1 RRAPLEEGVPAVGK
15 LLPLEVTHRAR
26 LALAIHTVDEMA
38 QKQVLGG
45 DRRVGFEL
53 ADPVAIGGLL
63 AKQMRLGAADRVLQV
78 PHVGDGN
85 MLTGL
90 GKPLEWTFSSEPWCF
105 DPTFLPSWRSSW
117 ARGRSIWAGGAPSA
131 SPAASGRWPGSPS
144 SRPPALESPSGSI
157 RTRSSRAAAS
167 CSWPT
172 CP

>member
-15 LLPLEVTHRAR
+15 LLPLEVTYRAR
-26 LALAIHTVDEMA
+26 LALAVPPVDEMTEEHA
-38 QKQVLGG
+38 LGG

-63 AKQMRLGAADRVLQV
+63 AKQVRLGAADRVLQV

-90 GKPLEWTFSSEPWCF
+90 RKPLEWTFLSEPWCF
-105 DPTFLPSWRSSW
+105 GPTFLPSWRSFWS
-117 ARGRSIWAGGAPSA
+117 RGRSIWAGGAPSA

-144 SRPPALESPSGSI
+144 SRPRALESPSGSI
-157 RTRSSRAAAS
+157 RTRSSRTAAS
-167 CSWPT
+167 C
-172 CP
+172 